1 MKITQQT
8 MILAM
13 AFLHTSSVCAQA
25 ESPNLLRNGSFE
37 AGRYGWML
45 DARPLDATFTV
56 ERNRGV
62 GVLTA
67 GPRCQ
72 KAVLASEWLPL
83 DAGVDYTLGISLR
96 AEGAELSVRVMVWSW
111 AEADGKWNE
120 KTESAQT
127 FRVTDQWQRFYL
139 NAKLEPARAGK
150 YQVAVQLANPG
161 AVQITEV
168 SLVKG
173 AQAAVAYL
181 PHSEVEIGLESSRL
195 WRTLSRRR
203 GSTAIATT
211 GCLRRITS
219 SGGP

>member
-13 AFLHTSSVCAQA
+13 AFLHTASVCAQA

-62 GVLTA
+62 AVLTA

-83 DAGVDYTLGISLR
+83 EPAWTTRWESV
-96 AEGAELSVRVMVWSW
+96 SVRREPNCRS
-111 AEADGKWNE
+111 G
-120 KTESAQT
+120 SAPLT
-127 FRVTDQWQRFYL
+127 
-139 NAKLEPARAGK
+139 P
-150 YQVAVQLANPG
+150 P
-161 AVQITEV
+161 
-168 SLVKG
+168 
-173 AQAAVAYL
+173 
-181 PHSEVEIGLESSRL
+181 
-195 WRTLSRRR
+195 LSRHS
-203 GSTAIATT
+203 GPHPSKAI
-211 GCLRRITS
+211 S
-219 SGGP
+219 